1 MLKKS
6 KKIVSLV
13 LAVVICFTL
22 PLSVFAASETF
33 GVDTSKGFIDLTMRG
48 WQGATVTS
56 NPVYFTV
63 NAGDKVIKSITV
75 QVGTSTTSGTIV
87 GKSMTLENITTG
99 RIGTTAWAGGNNT
112 SVTFNTTNSDFVGT
126 PASGTYML
134 KVQGLV
140 ISNTLG
146 NPIFGT
152 PDMEA
157 IRGYK
162 GSQIKLIIEY
172 A

>member
-6 KKIVSLV
+6 KKIISLL

-22 PLSVFAASETF
+22 PLSAFAATNEYTF
-33 GVDTSKGFIDLTMRG
+33 GVDTSKGFIDLTIRG
-48 WQGATVTS
+48 WQGTTPTS

-63 NAGDKVIKSITV
+63 DLEGKTIKSITV
-75 QVGTSTTSGTIV
+75 KVGTSTTSGTII
-87 GKSMTLENITTG
+87 GKTMYLENISRG
-99 RIGTTAWAGGNNT
+99 YKDSAAWSGGNNT
-112 SVTFNTTNSDFVGT
+112 SVTFSGFDGRQ
-126 PASGTYML
+126 ASGTYKL
-134 KVQGLV
+134 TFQGLV

-152 PDMEA
+152 PDSEA

-162 GSQIKLIIEY
+162 GTQIFLIIECY
-172 A
+172 

>member
-6 KKIVSLV
+6 KKVVSLL

-22 PLSVFAASETF
+22 PLSVFAATGPYTF
-33 GVDTSKGFIDLTMRG
+33 GVDTSKGFIDLTIRG
-48 WQGATVTS
+48 WQGTAPTS

-63 NAGDKVIKSITV
+63 KLDGKIIKNITV
-75 QVGTSTTSGTIV
+75 QVGTSTMSGAIIGQT
-87 GKSMTLENITTG
+87 MTLENIS
-99 RIGTTAWAGGNNT
+99 IGYESTVAWSGGNNT
-112 SVTFNTTNSDFVGT
+112 SVTFSDFDGQDAT
-126 PASGTYML
+126 GTYKL
-134 KVQGLV
+134 TFKGLV

-162 GSQIKLIIEY
+162 GTQIKLIIECY
-172 A
+172 